1 MDTRARPAAVPAA
14 RTCPGRIG
22 PMSMISITLTRRP
35 GGHGATHRQTTRD
48 RIWRVR
54 SRAGCAAACAV

>member
-1 MDTRARPAAVPAA
+1 
-14 RTCPGRIG
+14 
-22 PMSMISITLTRRP
+22 MSMISITLTRRP